1 MRAKPR
7 WSLRGGLRRLRYR
20 AAAMRATG
28 VRDSETTKA
37 VGLAAATMGANLAAV
52 GFTVVFA
59 RILGAD
65 GYGSLAALLNL
76 TIILMVPGSAL
87 QIAAAREGTLGR
99 LGVGGELAATLNGW
113 TRRVLLGVGVVAAL
127 SIAARGPLAA
137 LLNVRQEWAAAA
149 VLPTGALWLLL
160 CLQRGLLQSTR
171 SYGAVGFNVI
181 LEAFGRLVIGAAF
194 VVVGLGV
201 TGAYL
206 GTLASFALAAC
217 VLAVVQRR
225 RLGVPT
231 GVGHPLGQ
239 LLRGAGVPIGALVL
253 VAVLQNVDVIMAR
266 HALDEVESGVYAAA
280 TVAGKAVVW
289 IAVGLGFYVLPE
301 ATHRA
306 AAGEDPRTVLLRAL
320 AVIGAIA
327 AVALVAFATIPALLL
342 RTAFGAEFETGDDI
356 LLVLGMAYASLA
368 ATYLAVQF
376 LLGLHRRTFLVAL
389 GLAAL
394 AEPLLLLG
402 AGSIES
408 FAATVLSVQ
417 AVAAVA
423 VLALCVRRPETA
435 APVTDVTDLGSARTP
450 GRESTSAPLSLR

>member
-1 MRAKPR
+1 MR
-7 WSLRGGLRRLRYR
+7 G
-20 AAAMRATG
+20 TG
-28 VRDSETTKA
+28 VRDSETAKA

-59 RILGAD
+59 RVLGTD

-99 LGVGGELAATLNGW
+99 MGAGGGLAATLDGW
-113 TRRVLLGVGVVAAL
+113 TRQVLLGLGAVAAV
-127 SIAARGPLAA
+127 SIALRAPLAA

-160 CLQRGLLQSTR
+160 CLQRGVLQSTR
-171 SYGAVGFNVI
+171 SYSAVGVNVI
-181 LEAFGRLVIGAAF
+181 LEALGRLVMGAIF
-194 VVVGLGV
+194 VVAGLGV

-217 VLAVVQRR
+217 ALAVVQRR
-225 RLGVPT
+225 RLGRAT
-231 GVGHPLGQ
+231 GAGYPLKR

-266 HALDEVESGVYAAA
+266 HALTEDASGIYAAA

-301 ATHRA
+301 AAHRT
-306 AAGEDPRTVLLRAL
+306 AAGADPRTALLRAL

-327 AVALVAFATIPALLL
+327 AVALAAFASIPTLLL
-342 RTAFGAEFETGDDI
+342 RIAFGAEFQDGDAI
-356 LLVLGMAYASLA
+356 LFVLGVAYALLA

-376 LLGLHRRTFLVAL
+376 LLGLHRRAF
-389 GLAAL
+389 LAAL
-394 AEPLLLLG
+394 CVAAVAEPVLLLG
-402 AGSIES
+402 ASGIES
-408 FAATVLSVQ
+408 FAAMVLAAQ
-417 AVAAVA
+417 ALAAVA
-423 VLALCVRRPETA
+423 VLALCVRRPQEMA
-435 APVTDVTDLGSARTP
+435 RAELDSSDPGSARPP
-450 GRESTSAPLSLR
+450 GRESASAPLSVG

>member
-1 MRAKPR
+1 MQ
-7 WSLRGGLRRLRYR
+7 
-20 AAAMRATG
+20 ATG
-28 VRDSETTKA
+28 VRDSETAKA

-52 GFTVVFA
+52 AFTVVFA
-59 RILGAD
+59 RVLGVD

-99 LGVGGELAATLNGW
+99 LGVGGELVATLDGW
-113 TRRVLLGVGVVAAL
+113 TRQVLIGLAGVTAV
-127 SIAARGPLAA
+127 SIAVREPLAA

-149 VLPTGALWLLL
+149 VAPTGTLWLLL

-171 SYGAVGFNVI
+171 SYGAVGLNII
-181 LEAFGRLVIGAAF
+181 LEAFGRLVLGAAF
-194 VVVGLGV
+194 VVAGLGV

-217 VLAVVQRR
+217 ALAVVQRR
-225 RLGVPT
+225 RLGRAT
-231 GVGHPLGQ
+231 GVGHPLSG
-239 LLRGAGVPIGALVL
+239 LLRGAGVPIGALIL

-266 HALDEVESGVYAAA
+266 HALDEVASGVYAAA

-306 AAGEDPRTVLLRAL
+306 AAGDDPRTVLVRAL

-342 RTAFGAEFETGDDI
+342 RVAFGAEFESGDSI
-356 LLVLGMAYASLA
+356 LFVLGMAYALLA

-376 LLGLHRRTFLVAL
+376 LLGLHRRVFLVAL
-389 GLAAL
+389 GAVAL
-394 AEPLLLLG
+394 AEPVLLLG
-402 AGSIES
+402 ADSIES
-408 FAATVLSVQ
+408 FAALVLGIQ

-423 VLALCVRRPETA
+423 VLMLCVRRPVPPTV
-435 APVTDVTDLGSARTP
+435 VTGFTDSGSARAP